1 MKRRAVLGIAAA
13 AMLARAR
20 DAAGQQRRAPVIGL
34 LVFENSRAVYT
45 ALREA
50 LRERGHVD
58 GANLRIELRS
68 ADGKEERLDGLAVE
82 LVALRVDLI
91 VAWFTPA
98 ALAAKRAT
106 REIPIVMTS
115 GDPVG
120 SGIVASLARPG
131 GNVTGSSGQAAEL
144 GGKLLELLR
153 EALPALRRVGLL
165 ASATDPFAATFVEQF
180 RRAAPILGLELQA
193 ILAGDGG
200 ELEAGFATL
209 AAARV
214 DAVIAQPTLPHARVL
229 ALAQG
234 HALPVVSILRLL
246 AESGALMTFGANV
259 DERIDQVAAYVDRIL
274 KGAKP
279 EDLPVVQPTRFE
291 MVINLRTARTL
302 GIVVP
307 AAVLARADE
316 VIE

>member
-1 MKRRAVLGIAAA
+1 MLGAAA
-13 AMLARAR
+13 AMTLARPR
-20 DAAGQQRRAPVIGL
+20 YAAGQQQRTPVIGL
-34 LVFENSRAVYT
+34 LVSENPQAVHT

-50 LRERGHVD
+50 LRERGLVD

-68 ADGKEERLDGLAVE
+68 ADGREERLDHLAAE

-106 REIPIVMTS
+106 LEIPIVMTS
-115 GDPVG
+115 GDPIG

-153 EALPALRRVGLL
+153 EALPAMRRVGLL
-165 ASATDPFAATFVEQF
+165 ASAPDPFAATFVAQF
-180 RRAAPILGLELQA
+180 RAAAPVLGLDLQA
-193 ILAGDGG
+193 ILVGDGD
-200 ELEAGFATL
+200 ELEAAFATM

-214 DAVIAQPTLPHARVL
+214 DAVIAQPVLPHARVL

-234 HALPVVSILRLL
+234 HALPIVSILRLL
-246 AESGALMTFGANV
+246 AESGALMTYGAKIG
-259 DERIDQVAAYVDRIL
+259 ERIEQVAAYVDRIL

-279 EDLPVVQPTRFE
+279 ADLPVVQPTRFE
-291 MVINLRTARTL
+291 LVINLRTARTL

-307 AAVLARADE
+307 ATILARADE
-316 VIE
+316 LIE